1 MKFLQNTALVLIF
14 TSLAVLGVDAQEGTP
29 ADPTQPTAE
38 VGAALPQ
45 RILTNFV
52 EAGGS
57 YQDLSS
63 GYGHWTG
70 GYARGVL
77 AVGKNTVNAEMNEQH
92 EFGDTGTYI
101 AAGDTYV
108 VSSEWYG
115 SLTLGTSSGG
125 FFWPRFRADGFL
137 NRKWSERKQFITTVG
152 FGYYMS
158 KDAHRDSNLFAGAT
172 YYFSKPW
179 LVEGGVRLNMSN
191 PGAVLTPSGFVAITQ
206 GRNKH
211 HYISLN
217 MGAGQEGYQLIG
229 PTTVLTRFASQ
240 TVTLTW
246 RQWLGRNWGM
256 NIVADYYHN
265 PFYRRDGGVIG
276 FFREF

>member
-1 MKFLQNTALVLIF
+1 MKPLWNTALLLVF
-14 TSLAVLGVDAQEGTP
+14 AFVAALGVNAQEGAPVDP
-29 ADPTQPTAE
+29 AQPASE
-38 VGAALPQ
+38 ASAALPEK
-45 RILTNFV
+45 ILTNFV

-57 YQDLSS
+57 YRDLSS

-70 GYARGVL
+70 GYARGVMV
-77 AVGKNTVNAEMNEQH
+77 VGKNTVNAEANEQY
-92 EFGDTGTYI
+92 EFGDKGTYI
-101 AAGDTYV
+101 AAGDTYIV
-108 VSSEWYG
+108 NSEWYG
-115 SLTLGTSSGG
+115 ALSLGTSSGG

-158 KDAHRDSNLFAGAT
+158 KDVHRDSNLFFGGT

-179 LVEGGVRLNMSN
+179 LVESGVRLNMSN
-191 PGAVLTPSGFVAITQ
+191 PGSVFAPSGFVAITQ

-229 PTTVLTRFASQ
+229 PETVLTRFASQ
-240 TVTLTW
+240 TVTVTW

-265 PFYRRDGGVIG
+265 PFYQRDGGVIG

>member
-1 MKFLQNTALVLIF
+1 
-14 TSLAVLGVDAQEGTP
+14 
-29 ADPTQPTAE
+29 
-38 VGAALPQ
+38 
-45 RILTNFV
+45 
-52 EAGGS
+52 
-57 YQDLSS
+57 
-63 GYGHWTG
+63 
-70 GYARGVL
+70 
-77 AVGKNTVNAEMNEQH
+77 
-92 EFGDTGTYI
+92 
-101 AAGDTYV
+101 
-108 VSSEWYG
+108 
-115 SLTLGTSSGG
+115 LGTSSGG

-158 KDAHRDSNLFAGAT
+158 KDVHRDSNLFLGAT

-179 LVEGGVRLNMSN
+179 LVESGVRLNVSN
-191 PGAVLTPSGFVAITQ
+191 PGAVLAPSGFVAITQ

-229 PTTVLTRFASQ
+229 PETVLTRFASQ

-265 PFYRRDGGVIG
+265 PFYQRDGGVIG